1 MTVQYTPVSAI
12 PKIVAN
18 MKKAFLTHRTQSL
31 EFRKEQLRALLRAVT
46 ENEDAMVEAIRI
58 DLNRH
63 KDNEVP
69 TIKGAIQGFIDNLED
84 LTKQTNVAGFH
95 EKDECSVRLSPLGT
109 VLIIGAW
116 NFPMMLNIEP
126 IAGAIAAGNN
136 VVLKPSEV
144 SAHSAHLLTQMMEK
158 YMDPQ
163 VVQVVN
169 GAVEETSA
177 LLKERFDHI
186 FYTGGTEV
194 GRIVMVAAAK
204 NLTPVTLELGGKCP
218 VIVTEHTD
226 IAKAAQAIAGTKTFN
241 CGQVCLTVDYV
252 LCPKHLR
259 ESLIQGC
266 IATWKHM
273 FTEDA
278 GSCATYPKII
288 NARQHARLEKLLAT
302 VKQQNTVVYGGR
314 SDASQRFIEPTIVTG
329 VTLKDEIMQ
338 DEIFGPILPIVDC
351 DNLQDAID
359 IINQNE
365 HPLALYVFSDN
376 KAEVEKVIRETRSG
390 GVTVNQLATHFYN
403 HNLPFGG
410 VGNSGI
416 GNYHG
421 KFSIDTFSHK
431 RAVMIRSQ
439 AHL

>member
-1 MTVQYTPVSAI
+1 
-12 PKIVAN
+12 
-18 MKKAFLTHRTQSL
+18 
-31 EFRKEQLRALLRAVT
+31 
-46 ENEDAMVEAIRI
+46 
-58 DLNRH
+58 
-63 KDNEVP
+63 
-69 TIKGAIQGFIDNLED
+69 
-84 LTKQTNVAGFH
+84 
-95 EKDECSVRLSPLGT
+95 
-109 VLIIGAW
+109 
-116 NFPMMLNIEP
+116 MLNIEP

-136 VVLKPSEV
+136 VVVKPSEV
-144 SAHSAHLLTQMMEK
+144 SAHSAQLLTQMIEK

-278 GSCATYPKII
+278 GSCAAYPKII

-302 VKQQNTVVYGGR
+302 VKQQNTVVFGGR

-365 HPLALYVFSDN
+365 HPLALYVFSDD
-376 KAEVEKVIRETRSG
+376 KAEIEK
-390 GVTVNQLATHFYN
+390 
-403 HNLPFGG
+403 
-410 VGNSGI
+410 
-416 GNYHG
+416 G
-421 KFSIDTFSHK
+421 K
-431 RAVMIRSQ
+431 
-439 AHL
+439 

>member
-1 MTVQYTPVSAI
+1 MTVEYTPVSAI

-18 MKKAFLTHRTQSL
+18 MKKSFLNHRTQSL

-95 EKDECSVRLSPLGT
+95 EKDECSV
-109 VLIIGAW
+109 
-116 NFPMMLNIEP
+116 PMMLNIEP

-302 VKQQNTVVYGGR
+302 VKQQNTIVYGGR
-314 SDASQRFIEPTIVTG
+314 SDASHRFIEPTIVTG

-365 HPLALYVFSDN
+365 HPLALYLFSDN